1 MSLSC
6 DIVMDLAGVY
16 HDGIASAESC
26 AAIEEHLKNCK
37 ECRRFYRHYKIMLEN
52 RRRNDLRESA
62 GAGDFS
68 ALASR
73 LRQRRAIITSIL
85 IGYSCIVGGILVL
98 DLIRG
103 RRKGRQ

>member
-1 MSLSC
+1 
-6 DIVMDLAGVY
+6 MDLAGVY
-16 HDGIASAESC
+16 HDETASAESC
-26 AAIEEHLKNCK
+26 AAVEEHLKECK
-37 ECRRFYRHYKIMLEN
+37 ECRRFYRHYKIMLDN
-52 RRRNDLRESA
+52 RRRAELREAS
-62 GAGDFS
+62 GAGDFG

-103 RRKGRQ
+103 RKKGKE

>member
-1 MSLSC
+1 
-6 DIVMDLAGVY
+6 MDLAGVY
-16 HDGIASAESC
+16 HDGIASRESC
-26 AAIEEHLKNCK
+26 AAIEEHLKDCK

-52 RRRNDLRESA
+52 RRREERREA
-62 GAGDFS
+62 NVAGDFG

-73 LRQRRAIITSIL
+73 LRQRRAIITSVL

-103 RRKGRQ
+103 RKKGKE